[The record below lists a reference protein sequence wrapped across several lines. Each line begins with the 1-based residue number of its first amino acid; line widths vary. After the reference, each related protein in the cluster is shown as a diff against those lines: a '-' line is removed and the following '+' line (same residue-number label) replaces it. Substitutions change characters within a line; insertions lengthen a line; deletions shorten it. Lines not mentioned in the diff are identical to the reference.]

1 HTFTQCDRK
10 CKQCTKP
17 HHNTLCD
24 SPSTRPTQSGVNAA
38 VTSDQPANGVARLY
52 TASVS
57 LQNPMTNRTA
67 TRHVF
72 LDTGGMVSVISRSL
86 VEELSLKPHG
96 TQSMTISGIGGEFT
110 GGNVHDVV
118 TVNVVTTKG
127 LHSIQALVMDSVITR
142 SMHLQPLSAED
153 YTVVKASSIVTPDL
167 LISITDT
174 QDLLVDSKITN
185 LPSGYRLTQSI
196 LGPMITGKSKLM
208 VHSTPVE
215 SILTSLITDA
225 PFEKRVEQFFSLDE
239 TAREYGTTE
248 TEARLEINHKV
259 DQHFHETVQVID
271 NQYQVQYYLKPQV
284 TDLPTNFELAYS
296 RLKSNVQSLSKNIDH
311 IEFYN
316 SIIND
321 QLTSGMIEEVE
332 SSIPIDHQ
340 SHYLAHQSV
349 LRPDKPTTP
358 LRIVYD
364 ASAKM
369 KGKPCLNDVIAQD
382 NVIIN
387 TDNPSHEMYSVSKSL
402 FQQMHMNLRDYASN
416 NKTFIQSIDESE
428 RAPLGDQKLL
438 GIVWNP
444 DSDIPRFTGMSTVNE
459 IHLVAFADASK
470 LAMGTAIYLWTPEK
484 TTLLMSRTRLAP
496 AKSKATIPKL
506 ELNALFMAHTLLKFV
521 VDTIR
526 KEFPNN
532 SIHTHT
538 FSDSAITLFW
548 CLQDSNKKN
557 NGIFVANRVKSI
569 HEMAST
575 LSSIHKVTYH
585 NPKYVQTHSNPAD
598 HITRGLTS
606 IDMNDPNHMWWQG
619 APWMKDPPGKWPDD
633 PIPPTAHPPY
643 AQIAEP
649 IQSPL
654 INLKRCSTL
663 NKAVNITG
671 FVLRFIQRS
680 LTKSSNSSLKEK
692 YTQFPIMNTRLL
704 TALERSHETEIW
716 RANSRLDHADIPAET
731 KSPILIPTNKDSTLA
746 RLIISHTHVTMFHAG
761 TENVLNQLKNHY
773 WIPRSRQLVKSEVR
787 SCIPCRKTNNLPY
800 AYTSTPPLPTDR
812 VTISRPFQSTGID
825 FIGPFN
831 AHDNAKITI
840 NLVNSFWSKWHTQYL
855 ITLRDSKKDPDS
867 LHVYRSSQI
876 IPKQGA
882 IVLIIDESG
891 NTPRSSWHM
900 GKIISVS
907 GSEATLKSHSGR
919 TIQRPINLLIP
930 LELESNFE
938 SSHNSNID
946 LADRPT
952 PHAMTTRSK
961 S

>member
-1 HTFTQCDRK
+1 TERAETKQKEETLFSQMRDEDDEGLDYDEVSLKDSFLPLIESLVDKTLSKSLAHIHDMTELNAKKETIQQSLTQPTGNSQSSNASDHSINHNHDQHTQSTRFETNLAPLPTISLIPFNGESTDWESFYSQYTSIIDSRTHLSKVEKLVYLRNALRGPALKTVEGIPIGGEYLDDTITRLKENYGRSKRSNTTLINQLHSIKPKSHSLEDQLECTQQFINKVIQISDKSVVDNFIAIHQIAGTIHSTHIKRMYTLEPSTMMEALKSIESDIREQIEIRNLESTFRSINHNENHSHQRQKEKFTDSTFTKPSFTNPPKSSNGISCVYCGKHKYSYCPTITSISDRKSILREKKLCFKCLSPHHTFTQCDRK

-153 YTVVKASSIVTPDL
+153 YTVVKAHCGDVPHFTQSSIVTPDL

-271 NQYQVQYYLKPQV
+271 NQYQEQYYLKPQV

-369 KGKPCLNDVIAQD
+369 KGKPCLNDVIAQENSHLITQLINNVYVD

-444 DSDIPRFTGMSTVNE
+444 DSDDLSIRIPSLTRHTSETKRTMLSTT
-459 IHLVAFADASK
+459 ASIYDP
-470 LAMGTAIYLWTPEK
+470 MGLLQPL
-484 TTLLMSRTRLAP
+484 TLP
-496 AKSKATIPKL
+496 AKSL
-506 ELNALFMAHTLLKFV
+506 
-521 VDTIR
+521 
-526 KEFPNN
+526 
-532 SIHTHT
+532 
-538 FSDSAITLFW
+538 
-548 CLQDSNKKN
+548 
-557 NGIFVANRVKSI
+557 
-569 HEMAST
+569 
-575 LSSIHKVTYH
+575 
-585 NPKYVQTHSNPAD
+585 
-598 HITRGLTS
+598 
-606 IDMNDPNHMWWQG
+606 
-619 APWMKDPPGKWPDD
+619 
-633 PIPPTAHPPY
+633 
-643 AQIAEP
+643 
-649 IQSPL
+649 
-654 INLKRCSTL
+654 
-663 NKAVNITG
+663 
-671 FVLRFIQRS
+671 
-680 LTKSSNSSLKEK
+680 
-692 YTQFPIMNTRLL
+692 
-704 TALERSHETEIW
+704 
-716 RANSRLDHADIPAET
+716 
-731 KSPILIPTNKDSTLA
+731 
-746 RLIISHTHVTMFHAG
+746 
-761 TENVLNQLKNHY
+761 
-773 WIPRSRQLVKSEVR
+773 
-787 SCIPCRKTNNLPY
+787 
-800 AYTSTPPLPTDR
+800 
-812 VTISRPFQSTGID
+812 
-825 FIGPFN
+825 
-831 AHDNAKITI
+831 
-840 NLVNSFWSKWHTQYL
+840 
-855 ITLRDSKKDPDS
+855 
-867 LHVYRSSQI
+867 
-876 IPKQGA
+876 
-882 IVLIIDESG
+882 
-891 NTPRSSWHM
+891 
-900 GKIISVS
+900 
-907 GSEATLKSHSGR
+907 
-919 TIQRPINLLIP
+919 
-930 LELESNFE
+930 
-938 SSHNSNID
+938 
-946 LADRPT
+946 
-952 PHAMTTRSK
+952 
-961 S
+961 